1 MKSKLRNLSAIVKGF
16 CGTVVRRVADCMN
29 KSTFLLYPLAEVGS
43 PLVGQALCLL
53 GTVFET
59 IGSHL

>member
-1 MKSKLRNLSAIVKGF
+1 MKTKIRNLSAIVKGF
-16 CGTVVRRVADCMN
+16 CGAVADCMN

>member
-1 MKSKLRNLSAIVKGF
+1 MKTKLRNLSAIVKGF
-16 CGTVVRRVADCMN
+16 CVAVAGCMN